1 VAVALLSLCLAATQ
15 SAYGQAQTCVAMA
28 HAAPAACGFSFARI
42 DPCPAWQHHREQE
55 HCMSRPVWL
64 FSLDSEQFHAA
75 PTATAG
81 LIAWYRVYGRD
92 PQGIAFRQVHFRE
105 REQVRAWIDGQLQ
118 QLAVEARSA
127 AAAGLEP
134 VVGISFYTW
143 NAAEFLELA
152 RAIRA
157 ACPQL
162 AIVAGGPHVQQV
174 ENYLGVDPL
183 DVIVLGEGEAA
194 FQELLDSARHD
205 WREVP
210 GIAWLD
216 GHGTVQRSAPRPREL
231 KLDRIPSPFDV
242 LELSDAEGR
251 PLYDAVT
258 YETTRGCPYAC
269 AFCEWG
275 TGAIGTK
282 MVGFPLQRLQ
292 RDWEKIVRAGIPNI
306 WLADSN
312 FGALREDLEKARLIC
327 DLKQRYGLP
336 RTFATSW
343 SKKHNQRVQDIVM
356 MLHQHELLPFY
367 QLALQTLTPLALEL
381 CNRQNMAAN
390 EYETVARR
398 MAEAGIP
405 ISAELIWGLP
415 GDDLASFER
424 NLDRLLACFPNINIF
439 GYTLLPG
446 TEFYERREEYRIQ
459 TLPVAGYGKAK
470 GEYVV
475 GCHTFGREEGEEGY
489 FLITAHVLLL
499 AGHML
504 AYTLRYLAL
513 DARVPVGSLLRL
525 LLDALLEEFAADIP
539 GIDRRQR
546 MQVYEARAPIYLAV
560 LACPER
566 CDGVLRA
573 TVRQWLTQHAAPEL
587 HATIESLL
595 ELDCLLRPRHGAP
608 SQFEAVLDFDAAT
621 VLAELRAMRLPAD
634 AQFDQVSRRYR
645 IESPGGLGEVLMAPD
660 GGAWLQGRIVVL
672 DPVEAD
678 VVPTSL
684 LVLNVME
691 ASRGVHS

>member
-1 VAVALLSLCLAATQ
+1 
-15 SAYGQAQTCVAMA
+15 
-28 HAAPAACGFSFARI
+28 
-42 DPCPAWQHHREQE
+42 
-55 HCMSRPVWL
+55 MSRPVWL

-92 PQGIAFRQVHFRE
+92 PQGVAFRQVHFRE
-105 REQVRAWIDGQLQ
+105 REQVGAWIDAQLGQL
-118 QLAVEARSA
+118 ADTAREALQA
-127 AAAGLEP
+127 DLEP
-134 VVGISFYTW
+134 IVGISFYTW

-174 ENYLGVDPL
+174 ENYLGIDPL

-194 FQELLDSARHD
+194 FQELLDSARSE
-205 WREVP
+205 WSAVP

-216 GHGTVQRSAPRPREL
+216 AHGALRRSPPRAREL
-231 KLDRIPSPFDV
+231 KLERIPSPFDV
-242 LELSDAEGR
+242 LELSDADGK

-282 MVGFPLQRLQ
+282 MVGFPMQRLRQ
-292 RDWEKIVRAGIPNI
+292 DWEKIVRAGIPNI

-327 DLKQRYGLP
+327 ELKQRHGLP

-367 QLALQTLTPLALEL
+367 QLALQTLTPLALQL

-390 EYETVARR
+390 EYEPIARR

-415 GDDLASFER
+415 GDDLASFEC

-475 GCHTFGREEGEEGY
+475 GCHTFGRAEGEEGY
-489 FLITAHVLLL
+489 FLISAHVVLLS
-499 AGHML
+499 GHML
-504 AYTLRYLAL
+504 AWTLRYLAL
-513 DARVPVGSLLRL
+513 DARVPVGSLLRMA
-525 LLDALLEEFAADIP
+525 LDALLCEFEAELP
-539 GIDRRQR
+539 GIDRQQR
-546 MQVYEARAPIYLAV
+546 MQVYEARAAIYLVV
-560 LACPER
+560 LAQPGR
-566 CDGVLRA
+566 CDRVLRA
-573 TVRQWLTQHAAPEL
+573 AVRQWLAQHAAPQL
-587 HATIESLL
+587 QAVIEKLL
-595 ELDCLLRPRHGAP
+595 DLDGLMRPRHGAP
-608 SQFEAVLDFDAAT
+608 CEFETELDFDVPS
-621 VLAELRAMRLPAD
+621 VLAELRAMRLPTD
-634 AQFDQVSRRYR
+634 ALFDGCSRGYR
-645 IESPGGLGEVLMAPD
+645 IESPGGLGVVLMAPD
-660 GGAWLQGRIVVL
+660 GGAWLQSRVIAL
-672 DPVEAD
+672 AEAPSD
-678 VVPTSL
+678 ALPAPIP
-684 LVLNVME
+684 VLNVMD
-691 ASRGVHS
+691 AARGVLS